1 MSAGWRSFLRARAP
15 AASRAALRSRVAL
28 CALLIAP
35 LWAPSAQAMSI
46 RELRTLEA
54 NEAEGRSF
62 ASYYLV
68 GVLEGLREAADA
80 AQRTGAKPGFCVDGR
95 RLEPAMARGLYEG
108 ELRRNADLYEADMP
122 VPLVLAAAL
131 KGSFRCKD

>member
-1 MSAGWRSFLRARAP
+1 MKPRALHRLAGLLVLALQLLPAP
-15 AASRAALRSRVAL
+15 
-28 CALLIAP
+28 
-35 LWAPSAQAMSI
+35 AQAMSI

-54 NEAEGRSF
+54 QEAEGRNR

-80 AQRTGAKPGFCVDGR
+80 AQRAGAKPAFCVNGR
-95 RLEPAMARGLYEG
+95 RLEPAMARPLYEG

-131 KGSFRCKD
+131 QAAYRCAP

>member
-1 MSAGWRSFLRARAP
+1 MKPRALHRLAGLLVLALQLLPAP
-15 AASRAALRSRVAL
+15 
-28 CALLIAP
+28 
-35 LWAPSAQAMSI
+35 AQAMSI

-54 NEAEGRSF
+54 QEAEGRNR

-80 AQRTGAKPGFCVDGR
+80 AQRAGARPAFCANGR
-95 RLEPAMARGLYEG
+95 RLEPAMARPLYEG

-131 KGSFRCKD
+131 QAAYRCEP

>member
-1 MSAGWRSFLRARAP
+1 MKPRGLLSLGGLVLLALQLMSAP
-15 AASRAALRSRVAL
+15 
-28 CALLIAP
+28 
-35 LWAPSAQAMSI
+35 AQAMSI

-54 NEAEGRSF
+54 QEAAEGRNR

-80 AQRTGAKPGFCVDGR
+80 AQRAGLKPAFCVDGR
-95 RLEPAMARGLYEG
+95 RLEPAMARPLYEG
-108 ELRRNADLYEADMP
+108 ELKRNADLYEADMP

-131 KGSFRCKD
+131 KSSFRCKD